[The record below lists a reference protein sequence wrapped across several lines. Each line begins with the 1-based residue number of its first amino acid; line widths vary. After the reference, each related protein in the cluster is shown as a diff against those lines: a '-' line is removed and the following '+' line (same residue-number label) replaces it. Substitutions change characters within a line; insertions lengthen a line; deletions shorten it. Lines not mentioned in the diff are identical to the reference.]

1 MKNLKYIT
9 MSCLALLAVSLT
21 ACNEDDEYFD
31 KDAQNSAIT
40 IKKIYLEDIESSV
53 PDREVTFA
61 RLGQTLRIEGSGLYG
76 TKKVFINGY
85 DTYFNRALV
94 SDNNLIVQV
103 NSKTPVVEAEEE
115 VRNKIRLVKDG
126 AETTYDFII
135 RSSAP
140 SITSV
145 SSTMPSV
152 GEKITVYGDNLH
164 ETVKVTLPGGVEVTE
179 GIENDEESGE
189 WFSFTMPDGVTEY
202 GSIFSEGANGKA
214 ASPAYFN
221 DGRCYIIDFDGNG
234 GLGSWGQTYSTDDY
248 VDDPLNSGRG
258 KVAMLIPQS
267 RLNEGGVAP
276 GARTLLWAT
285 AGSDNPTNDWNRMTE
300 FIPANTQA
308 SQIALQF
315 DVYVPELWG
324 GTGQLE
330 ISLQNNLSNYG
341 YGSTETTFTTNIAY
355 PTATVW
361 VPWLVDGKNVPYTT
375 GERWVTVTIPL
386 TKFGKYSDEGGDHPF
401 QEVIDDRNA
410 ASNANF
416 IFLLCNPDLKY
427 SEDVIFEASN
437 IDLKIYVDNFRI
449 VPNEK
454 IKISDFPEEEDAE

>member
-221 DGRCYIIDFDGNG
+221 D
-234 GLGSWGQTYSTDDY
+234 
-248 VDDPLNSGRG
+248 
-258 KVAMLIPQS
+258 
-267 RLNEGGVAP
+267 
-276 GARTLLWAT
+276 
-285 AGSDNPTNDWNRMTE
+285 
-300 FIPANTQA
+300 
-308 SQIALQF
+308 
-315 DVYVPELWG
+315 
-324 GTGQLE
+324 
-330 ISLQNNLSNYG
+330 
-341 YGSTETTFTTNIAY
+341 
-355 PTATVW
+355 
-361 VPWLVDGKNVPYTT
+361 
-375 GERWVTVTIPL
+375 
-386 TKFGKYSDEGGDHPF
+386 
-401 QEVIDDRNA
+401 
-410 ASNANF
+410 
-416 IFLLCNPDLKY
+416 
-427 SEDVIFEASN
+427 
-437 IDLKIYVDNFRI
+437 
-449 VPNEK
+449 
-454 IKISDFPEEEDAE
+454 